1 MSPREHGDW
10 RNTRKL
16 TRKTVT
22 ITVVV
27 QVNAA
32 GEQHVDVEF
41 HSVIALRLGAVIS
54 TNF

>member
-1 MSPREHGDW
+1 MAEHQEIDS
-10 RNTRKL
+10 
-16 TRKTVT
+16 KTVT
-22 ITVVV
+22 VTVVV

-32 GEQHVDVEF
+32 GEQNVDVEF